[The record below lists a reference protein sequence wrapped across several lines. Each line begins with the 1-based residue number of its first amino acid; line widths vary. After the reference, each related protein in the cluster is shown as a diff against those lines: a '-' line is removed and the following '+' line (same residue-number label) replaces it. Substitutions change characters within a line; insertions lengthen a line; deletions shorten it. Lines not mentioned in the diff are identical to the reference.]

1 MYVIMYTIIIH
12 VYYILPDIVHHIS
25 LITGFNLLQFL
36 FHLLASSGQG
46 NADILQEVMSEL
58 KGRSLKCQD
67 PDDGIV
73 YCRNEWKLGM

>member
-1 MYVIMYTIIIH
+1 MYVIMNTIIC
-12 VYYILPDIVHHIS
+12 YILPDIVLHIS
-25 LITGFNLLQFL
+25 LITDFNILLFF

-46 NADILQEVMSEL
+46 NADILQEVMSEM

-73 YCRNEWKLGM
+73 YFRNEWKSGM

>member
-1 MYVIMYTIIIH
+1 M
-12 VYYILPDIVHHIS
+12 LPDIVRHIS
-25 LITGFNLLQFL
+25 LIADFNLLQF
-36 FHLLASSGQG
+36 FFNLLASSGQG

-73 YCRNEWKLGM
+73 YFRNEWKLGM